1 MCQSIREL
9 SFGKAAPL
17 KLLKIEQKGTGDQ
30 PGVASPSHEEGQ
42 ARGHFSVLA
51 RHVLMMQRKPKAYSD
66 GIFPYGFLEI
76 FRREGNLGDSDPTV
90 EEEGERVQL
99 PREHIMHFHLLSLPS
114 AHLALGKTKVFTGLS
129 FVCEYVIPSAPP
141 SLCPWQ

>member
-1 MCQSIREL
+1 MYQSIREL

-51 RHVLMMQRKPKAYSD
+51 RRVLIMQRKPKVYAD
-66 GIFPYGFLEI
+66 GIFPFGFLEI
-76 FRREGNLGDSDPTV
+76 FRGEGNLGDSDPTV

-99 PREHIMHFHLLSLPS
+99 PREYIMHFHPLSPLS
-114 AHLALGKTKVFTGLS
+114 AHLALAKTKVFTGLS
-129 FVCEYVIPSAPP
+129 FVCEYVIPSVPP